1 MSDTPETD
9 QFKVKFQ
16 TVCCEKYWVPVEFSE
31 KLEKERNELARRV
44 NELQSEVYYYQMQP
58 YKIECEK
65 NKLIQEL
72 DFYKKKKEELTSL
85 LQFYK
90 KAI

>member
-9 QFKVKFQ
+9 QFKVKFK
-16 TVCCEKYWVPVEFSE
+16 TVCGEKYWVPVEFSE